1 MLPIF
6 CGVATS
12 FILFPLLRKRNTR
25 TAILKFTIS
34 NFPIYIVC
42 GRSTELESMEI
53 VPSFGNNFRFVFY
66 PI

>member
-25 TAILKFTIS
+25 TATLKFTIS
-34 NFPIYIVC
+34 NFPFTTTTTTLYFPL
-42 GRSTELESMEI
+42 LEYYFHIIEYK
-53 VPSFGNNFRFVFY
+53 NN
-66 PI
+66 